1 MKKVPHRNLRK
12 KGFTPDNPLSE
23 DETRKKYFDLA
34 KSIGCERELFQIF
47 QRYDGLLRNCSNPI
61 ERHQIAVLANV
72 EVHKLF
78 MFRDPLIVRGQEILP
93 GDPNWKG
100 EV

>member
-1 MKKVPHRNLRK
+1 MKKNPRK
-12 KGFTPDNPLSE
+12 KGYTPENPLPE
-23 DETRKKYFDLA
+23 NETRKKYFDLA
-34 KSIGCERELFQIF
+34 KSIGCQGELVKIF
-47 QRYDGLLRNCSNPI
+47 DRYDSLLKGCSNPI

-78 MFRDPLIVRGQEILP
+78 GFRDPLVVRGQEILP

>member
-1 MKKVPHRNLRK
+1 MKKNPRRK
-12 KGFTPDNPLSE
+12 GYTQEHPLPE

-34 KSIGCERELFQIF
+34 KSIGCHIELVQIF
-47 QRYDGLLRNCSNPI
+47 HRYDNLLKRCSNPI
-61 ERHQIAVLANV
+61 EKHQIAVLANV
-72 EVHKLF
+72 EIHKLF
-78 MFRDPLIVRGQEILP
+78 GFRDPLVIGGQQVLP

>member
-1 MKKVPHRNLRK
+1 MKRNPRRK
-12 KGFTPDNPLSE
+12 GYTPENPLPE

-34 KSIGCERELFQIF
+34 RSVGCHRELVQIF
-47 QRYDGLLRNCSNPI
+47 NRYDNLLKGCSNQI

-78 MFRDPLIVRGQEILP
+78 GFRDPLVVRGQEVLP
-93 GDPNWKG
+93 GDLDWKG